1 MRWST
6 GMRMKDEGNPGHR
19 APPAGPT
26 AARQAPREPSREHSV
41 GHPGDASGKLWVDP
55 SCTGVRQ
62 WNTLKIPQENQKGNH
77 PRMQHR
83 DFCGAQEETQGHTAG
98 ARGGEGR

>member
-1 MRWST
+1 MKWST
-6 GMRMKDEGNPGHR
+6 GMRMKGTRDTMHLQHRPGRPDRPQEGSSW
-19 APPAGPT
+19 
-26 AARQAPREPSREHSV
+26 EDSV
-41 GHPGDASGKLWVDP
+41 GHPEDASRKLWVDP

-83 DFCGAQEETQGHTAG
+83 DFCGAQEETQGHPAG
-98 ARGGEGR
+98 ARGGEER